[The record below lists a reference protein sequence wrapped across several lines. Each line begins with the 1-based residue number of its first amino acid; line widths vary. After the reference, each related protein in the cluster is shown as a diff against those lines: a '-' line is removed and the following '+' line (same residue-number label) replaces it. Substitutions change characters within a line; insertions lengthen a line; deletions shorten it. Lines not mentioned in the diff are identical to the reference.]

1 MVIHICNPSTQ
12 VIRVHSHLWISIK
25 FVDSLKNMRVD
36 LKKKTNQTK
45 MMVWEREKED
55 RDYKAREC
63 WRKIQRSSDRMLC
76 VYVHQG
82 ENEGTEDDEER

>member
-1 MVIHICNPSTQ
+1 
-12 VIRVHSHLWISIK
+12 
-25 FVDSLKNMRVD
+25 
-36 LKKKTNQTK
+36 
-45 MMVWEREKED
+45 MMVWEREKEY

-82 ENEGTEDDEER
+82 ENEGTRDEQGREEGLREGRGEDGRERDSCS